1 MTEETRIKIIKEL
14 NILKEKRRSYLE
26 LKKEYDNLTKTEE
39 VKRFLELSK
48 QLEKIKSDNESNET
62 LITRAKSSIIKENEC
77 THDIWVYLGSFYY
90 VDDMFRSY
98 SIKVPNE
105 RDKKFEYNLYG
116 CLECDETVETSDYI
130 KFESEHI
137 CLKTRK
143 YVNIYGLR
151 KQYFEYLTEMNV
163 DETVKKLT
171 SMFGGELWAVYIII
185 HLMMEM

>member
-1 MTEETRIKIIKEL
+1 MNEELRKL
-14 NILKEKRRSYLE
+14 A
-26 LKKEYDNLTKTEE
+26 
-39 VKRFLELSK
+39 
-48 QLEKIKSDNESNET
+48 LEKIKTFKDERERVISLQNEMNELLNNDIVKRYLYLEKEVSNVSVNSDKKLMLDAFNS
-62 LITRAKSSIIKENEC
+62 LIRNIKCN
-77 THDIWVYLGSFYY
+77 HDIWMYLGSFYY

-143 YVNIYGLR
+143 YVNIYELRGL
-151 KQYFEYLTEMNV
+151 YFKYLTEMNTS
-163 DETVKKLT
+163 EAIKKLKKVY
-171 SMFGGELWAVYIII
+171 GGKE
-185 HLMMEM
+185 

>member
-1 MTEETRIKIIKEL
+1 MKEDTRNLALQKLKNLKSKREELLSLQKEL
-14 NILKEKRRSYLE
+14 NDLKENDL
-26 LKKEYDNLTKTEE
+26 
-39 VKRFLELSK
+39 VKRYLFLSGFLSK
-48 QLEKIKSDNESNET
+48 INIESDKK
-62 LITRAKSSIIKENEC
+62 LILDSFSSLIRNNEC

-143 YVNIYGLR
+143 YVNIYELR

-163 DETVKKLT
+163 EETVKKLT
-171 SMFGGELWAVYIII
+171 SMFGGELWAVYIVI

>member
-1 MTEETRIKIIKEL
+1 MKEDIRNLALQKLKTLKSEREELLSLQKEL
-14 NILKEKRRSYLE
+14 NDLKEN
-26 LKKEYDNLTKTEE
+26 NL
-39 VKRFLELSK
+39 VKRYLFLDSFLNKTNIE
-48 QLEKIKSDNESNET
+48 SDEYLISNAFSF
-62 LITRAKSSIIKENEC
+62 LIRNNKC

-116 CLECDETVETSDYI
+116 CLECDETVEISDYI
-130 KFESEHI
+130 KFESEHV

-143 YVNIYGLR
+143 YVNIYALR

-163 DETVKKLT
+163 DDAVKKLT
-171 SMFGGELWAVYIII
+171 SIFGGKIWAIYIII
-185 HLMMEM
+185 HLMMET